1 MITTKNNQNKKNFH
15 KKVNEAK
22 MSVQICVQPRDG
34 VGLRIIKMRSYE
46 PRQQNNKSE
55 RKPFQNDDRREY
67 AGSPWAASWRL
78 SFDLREHFQT
88 RLKMLS

>member
-1 MITTKNNQNKKNFH
+1 M
-15 KKVNEAK
+15 ERRCRSR
-22 MSVQICVQPRDG
+22 SVCNLGTVQGG